1 MVEFSK
7 IIFLLAL
14 VSCIFLKMGIGVVH
28 KKGSRKKATIFVNIR
43 QGYLRVLTNLQG
55 QLMNSMGKSTV
66 SNSTKKTQ

>member
-43 QGYLRVLTNLQG
+43 QGYLRVLTNL
-55 QLMNSMGKSTV
+55 LMNSMGKSTV